1 MNLNEYKA
9 ILEGLLF
16 AAGTDGLTIKQ
27 VSNVLDI
34 DYVTVRHI
42 IDELKYDYER
52 TDRGI
57 NMIESEEIFYLAT
70 KPEYASYFKKLL
82 AAPQASKLSQ
92 ASLETLAIVAYN
104 QPITRV
110 EVEEIRGVKSD
121 RPIQTLVSRAL
132 IEEVGRKEGVGR
144 PMMFGTTIDFL
155 TYFGLKSIDELPP
168 LLEDF
173 DDINIEQEA
182 DLFLSNRN
190 QDSDNAV
197 QEQED

>member
-57 NMIESEEIFYLAT
+57 NMIESEENFYLAT

-104 QPITRV
+104 QPITRL

-190 QDSDNAV
+190 LDSDNAV